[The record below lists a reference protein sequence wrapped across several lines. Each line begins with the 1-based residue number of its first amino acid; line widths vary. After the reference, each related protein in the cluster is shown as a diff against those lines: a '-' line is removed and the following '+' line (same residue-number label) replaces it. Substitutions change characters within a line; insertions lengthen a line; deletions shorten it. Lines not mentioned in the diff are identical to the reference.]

1 MGSTELPF
9 TFVNTEEDI
18 LELQIYFLKCTF
30 FAFKKY
36 AAALNDHQSAFV
48 RICYIMQL
56 RIIGSLYVYEHTS

>member
-18 LELQIYFLKCTF
+18 LELQISVRVLSLLL
-30 FAFKKY
+30 KKY
-36 AAALNDHQSAFV
+36 AAALSDHHFV

-56 RIIGSLYVYEHTS
+56 RIICSLYVYEHTS